1 MQLSKDSPIH
11 RGSAADPAVA
21 GGKEIKGA
29 RTEVTGAAEVVSEGL
44 KGERAQA
51 ESAAPQFKAHPDVV
65 SSGAVQK

>member
-1 MQLSKDSPIH
+1 MQLSKDSPVR

-44 KGERAQA
+44 KGE
-51 ESAAPQFKAHPDVV
+51 
-65 SSGAVQK
+65 

>member
-1 MQLSKDSPIH
+1 MEVRQTLQWQEGRRSKGPGLRS
-11 RGSAADPAVA
+11 R
-21 GGKEIKGA
+21 
-29 RTEVTGAAEVVSEGL
+29 GAAEVVSEGL